1 MISREDSPESI
12 SEAETSQAETADSF
26 AKPAETSEWD
36 ASGLDAS
43 SESSADSSL
52 DASGLLVA
60 EDDESEQDVSVSVV
74 HVPAAASD
82 IVIEAVDVYEP
93 EYLNYNL
100 YFGIVFGFYIVLRL
114 MKFVRKALFVRFD
127 GSTKEA

>member
-12 SEAETSQAETADSF
+12 SEAETSQAETANSF
-26 AKPAETSEWD
+26 TNSAETSEWD
-36 ASGLDAS
+36 ASGLDALA
-43 SESSADSSL
+43 ESSADSSL
-52 DASGLLVA
+52 DASGLVAA

-74 HVPAAASD
+74 YVPASASD

-100 YFGIVFGFYIVLRL
+100 YFGIVFGFYIILRL

-127 GSTKEA
+127 GSVKEA

>member
-12 SEAETSQAETADSF
+12 SEAETSQAETANSF
-26 AKPAETSEWD
+26 TNSVETSEWD
-36 ASGLDAS
+36 ASGLDALA
-43 SESSADSSL
+43 ESSADSSL
-52 DASGLLVA
+52 DASGLVAA

-74 HVPAAASD
+74 YVPASASD
-82 IVIEAVDVYEP
+82 FVIEAVDAYEP

-100 YFGIVFGFYIVLRL
+100 YLGIVFGFYIVLRL
-114 MKFVRKALFVRFD
+114 MRFVRKALFVRFD

>member
-12 SEAETSQAETADSF
+12 SEAETSQAETANSF
-26 AKPAETSEWD
+26 TNSVETSEWD
-36 ASGLDAS
+36 ASGLDALA
-43 SESSADSSL
+43 ESSADSSL
-52 DASGLLVA
+52 DALGLVAA

-74 HVPAAASD
+74 YVPASASD
-82 IVIEAVDVYEP
+82 FVIEAVDAYEP

-114 MKFVRKALFVRFD
+114 MRFVRKALFVRFD

>member
-1 MISREDSPESI
+1 MIFKEDIPENI
-12 SEAETSQAETADSF
+12 QEAETSQAETANSF
-26 AKPAETSEWD
+26 INSAETSEWD
-36 ASGLDAS
+36 ASGLVA
-43 SESSADSSL
+43 
-52 DASGLLVA
+52 A
-60 EDDESEQDVSVSVV
+60 EDEESEQDVSVSVV
-74 HVPAAASD
+74 YVPAAASD
-82 IVIEAVDVYEP
+82 IVIETVDVYEP

>member
-12 SEAETSQAETADSF
+12 SEAENSQAETANSF
-26 AKPAETSEWD
+26 INPAETSEWD
-36 ASGLDAS
+36 ALGLDAAV
-43 SESSADSSL
+43 ESSADSSS
-52 DASGLLVA
+52 DASGLVA
-60 EDDESEQDVSVSVV
+60 SVDEESEQDVSVSVV
-74 HVPAAASD
+74 YVPAAASD

-100 YFGIVFGFYIVLRL
+100 YFGIVFGFYIILRL

>member
-1 MISREDSPESI
+1 MISREDIPESI
-12 SEAETSQAETADSF
+12 SEVETSRAETVNSF
-26 AKPAETSEWD
+26 TNPAETSEWD

-43 SESSADSSL
+43 AESSADSSL
-52 DASGLLVA
+52 DASGLVVT

-74 HVPAAASD
+74 YVPAAASD

>member
-12 SEAETSQAETADSF
+12 SEAETSQAETMNSF
-26 AKPAETSEWD
+26 INPAETSGWD
-36 ASGLDAS
+36 ALGLDAS
-43 SESSADSSL
+43 EESSADSSL
-52 DASGLLVA
+52 DASGLVA
-60 EDDESEQDVSVSVV
+60 AEDESEQDVSVSVV
-74 HVPAAASD
+74 YVPATASD

-100 YFGIVFGFYIVLRL
+100 YFGIVFGFYIILRL

-127 GSTKEA
+127 GSVKEA

>member
-12 SEAETSQAETADSF
+12 SEAETSQAETTNSF
-26 AKPAETSEWD
+26 TNSVETSEWD

-43 SESSADSSL
+43 AESSADSSL
-52 DASGLLVA
+52 DASGLVAA
-60 EDDESEQDVSVSVV
+60 EDDESEQDVSVVY
-74 HVPAAASD
+74 VPASASD
-82 IVIEAVDVYEP
+82 IVIDAVDVYEP

-100 YFGIVFGFYIVLRL
+100 YFGIVFGFYIILRL

>member
-1 MISREDSPESI
+1 MISREDIPESI
-12 SEAETSQAETADSF
+12 SEAETSQAETVNSF
-26 AKPAETSEWD
+26 INPAETSEWD

-43 SESSADSSL
+43 AESSADSSL
-52 DASGLLVA
+52 NASDLVA
-60 EDDESEQDVSVSVV
+60 AEDESEQDVSVSVV
-74 HVPAAASD
+74 YVPAAASD

-100 YFGIVFGFYIVLRL
+100 YFGIVFGFYIILRL